1 MSVQERITAP
11 ADKPRRVLPVEFGVA
26 IVLLAAILFFA
37 VQRPDFHSPDN
48 IRLLMKQSAEL
59 AVIATGMTLVI
70 ATGGI
75 DVSVGSVVGLSG
87 MMLAFVA
94 TRTHGNLLLA
104 CLAAL
109 GTGAACGLLNGLLI
123 ARAKLPPIIVTLA
136 TFAAARA
143 AVQLFNNGGGISD
156 LPPALQEL
164 FDHTNILNLPV
175 LFWIGLLTLVGG
187 WLILRRTKF
196 GRELLSLGGNRTAT
210 RLAGVR
216 TERVEILAYVL
227 CGLLAGLAAIIVTA
241 RAASAEPNAGLYFE
255 LLAITAVVLGGTTIT
270 GGKATLLG
278 TGLGVL
284 TINVL
289 VSGGRLY
296 GQEDQ
301 VARFLVGAALLLAV
315 EVQRAR
321 KTG

>member
-1 MSVQERITAP
+1 M
-11 ADKPRRVLPVEFGVA
+11 
-26 IVLLAAILFFA
+26 
-37 VQRPDFHSPDN
+37 
-48 IRLLMKQSAEL
+48 
-59 AVIATGMTLVI
+59 
-70 ATGGI
+70 
-75 DVSVGSVVGLSG
+75 
-87 MMLAFVA
+87 
-94 TRTHGNLLLA
+94 
-104 CLAAL
+104 
-109 GTGAACGLLNGLLI
+109 
-123 ARAKLPPIIVTLA
+123 
-136 TFAAARA
+136 
-143 AVQLFNNGGGISD
+143 
-156 LPPALQEL
+156 
-164 FDHTNILNLPV
+164 
-175 LFWIGLLTLVGG
+175 
-187 WLILRRTKF
+187 
-196 GRELLSLGGNRTAT
+196 
-210 RLAGVR
+210 
-216 TERVEILAYVL
+216 L

-321 KTG
+321 KAV

>member
-1 MSVQERITAP
+1 MSVLPILSNTKQCRA
-11 ADKPRRVLPVEFGVA
+11 LPVEFGVG
-26 IVLLAAILFFA
+26 IVLLLTVLFF
-37 VQRPDFHSPDN
+37 VWQRPEFHTADN

-87 MMLAFVA
+87 MVLALVA
-94 TRTHGNLLLA
+94 TRTNGNLPLA

-109 GTGAACGLLNGLLI
+109 ATGAACGLLNGLLI

-143 AVQLFNNGGGISD
+143 GVQLFNNGGGISG
-156 LPPALQEL
+156 LPPALSDL
-164 FDHTNILNLPV
+164 FDRTNIIGLPV
-175 LFWIGLLTLVGG
+175 LFWIGLLTLVSG

-196 GRELLSLGGNRTAT
+196 GRELLALGGNRTAS

-216 TERVEILAYVL
+216 TERVEIMAYVL

-270 GGKATLLG
+270 GGQATLVG

-301 VARFLVGAALLLAV
+301 VARFLVGIALLLAV
-315 EVQRAR
+315 EVQRTR
-321 KTG
+321 KPG

>member
-11 ADKPRRVLPVEFGVA
+11 ADRPRRTLPVEFGVSV
-26 IVLLAAILFFA
+26 VLLATILFFA
-37 VQRPDFHSPDN
+37 WQRPDFHSTDN
-48 IRLLMKQSAEL
+48 IRLLMKQSSEL

-123 ARAKLPPIIVTLA
+123 ARGKLPPIIVTLA

-156 LPPALQEL
+156 LPPALSDI
-164 FDHTNILNLPV
+164 FDRTNIVGLPV
-175 LFWIGLLTLVGG
+175 LFWIGLLTLVCG
-187 WLILRRTKF
+187 WLILRKTKF
-196 GRELLSLGGNRTAT
+196 GRELLALGGNRTAT
-210 RLAGVR
+210 HLAGVR
-216 TERVEILAYVL
+216 TERVEIMAYVL

-321 KTG
+321 KAV

>member
-11 ADKPRRVLPVEFGVA
+11 ADRPRRTLPAEFGVS
-26 IVLLAAILFFA
+26 IVLLATILFFA
-37 VQRPDFHSPDN
+37 WQRPDFHSTEN
-48 IRLLMKQSAEL
+48 IRLLMKQSSEL

-87 MMLAFVA
+87 MMLALVA

-123 ARAKLPPIIVTLA
+123 ARGKLPPIIVTLA

-156 LPPALQEL
+156 LPPALSDI
-164 FDHTNILNLPV
+164 FDRTNIVGLPV
-175 LFWIGLLTLVGG
+175 LFWIGLLTLVCG
-187 WLILRRTKF
+187 WLILRKMKF
-196 GRELLSLGGNRTAT
+196 GRELLALGGNRSAT

-216 TERVEILAYVL
+216 TERVEMMAYIL

-321 KTG
+321 KV

>member
-11 ADKPRRVLPVEFGVA
+11 ADKPRHTLPVEFGVS
-26 IVLLAAILFFA
+26 IVLLATILFFA
-37 VQRPDFHSPDN
+37 WQRPDFHSTEN
-48 IRLLMKQSAEL
+48 IRLLMKQSSEL

-87 MMLAFVA
+87 MMLALVA

-123 ARAKLPPIIVTLA
+123 ARGKLPPIIVTLA

-156 LPPALQEL
+156 LPPALSDI
-164 FDHTNILNLPV
+164 FDRTNIVGLPV
-175 LFWIGLLTLVGG
+175 LFWIGLLTLTCG
-187 WLILRRTKF
+187 WLILRKMKF
-196 GRELLSLGGNRTAT
+196 GRELLALGGNRSAT

-216 TERVEILAYVL
+216 TERVEMMAYVL

-321 KTG
+321 KV

>member
-1 MSVQERITAP
+1 MSLENASAP
-11 ADKPRRVLPVEFGVA
+11 AVKPRRALPVEFGVGV
-26 IVLLAAILFFA
+26 VLLLTLLFFTS
-37 VQRPDFHSPDN
+37 QRPEFHQIDN
-48 IRLLMKQSAEL
+48 IRLLMKQSSEL

-75 DVSVGSVVGLSG
+75 DVSVGSVVGLCG
-87 MMLAFVA
+87 MVLALTA
-94 TRTHGNLLLA
+94 TRTHGNLPLA

-109 GTGAACGLLNGLLI
+109 GTGALCGLFNGLLI
-123 ARAKLPPIIVTLA
+123 ARGKLPPIIVTLA

-156 LPPALQEL
+156 LPPSLSDL
-164 FDHTNILNLPV
+164 FDRTNIIGLPI
-175 LFWIGLLTLVGG
+175 LFWIGLASLVGG
-187 WLILRRTKF
+187 WLILRKTTF
-196 GRELLSLGGNRTAT
+196 GRKLLALGGNRTTT
-210 RLAGVR
+210 RLSGVR
-216 TERVEILAYVL
+216 TERVETMAYVL

-241 RAASAEPNAGLYFE
+241 RAASAEPNAGLYYE

-321 KTG
+321 KA

>member
-1 MSVQERITAP
+1 MTTEERVTAP
-11 ADKPRRVLPVEFGVA
+11 ADKPRRVLPVEFGVG
-26 IVLLAAILFFA
+26 IVLLATLLFFA
-37 VQRPDFHSPDN
+37 SQRPEFHTADN
-48 IRLLMKQSAEL
+48 IRLVMKQSAEL

-109 GTGAACGLLNGLLI
+109 GTGAACGLFNGLLI

-156 LPPALQEL
+156 LPPALQDL
-164 FDHTNILNLPV
+164 FDRTNILNLPV
-175 LFWIGLLTLVGG
+175 LFWIGLLTLVAG

-196 GRELLSLGGNRTAT
+196 GRELLALGGNRTAS
-210 RLAGVR
+210 RLAGVP
-216 TERVEILAYVL
+216 TERVEIMAYVL

-241 RAASAEPNAGLYFE
+241 RAAAAEPNAGLYFE

-321 KTG
+321 KAA

>member
-1 MSVQERITAP
+1 MNMPVSIPTSNRS
-11 ADKPRRVLPVEFGVA
+11 RRALPVEFGVG
-26 IVLLAAILFFA
+26 IVLVASILFFA
-37 VQRPDFHSPDN
+37 SQRHEFHSSEN
-48 IRLLMKQSAEL
+48 IRLLMKQSSEL
-59 AVIATGMTLVI
+59 AVIAAGMTLVI

-87 MMLAFVA
+87 MVLALVA

-104 CLAAL
+104 SLAAL
-109 GTGAACGLLNGLLI
+109 ATGAGCGLFNGLMI

-143 AVQLFNNGGGISD
+143 AVQLFNNGGGISG
-156 LPPALQEL
+156 LPPALQEA
-164 FDHTNILNLPV
+164 FDRTNILSLPV
-175 LFWIGLLTLVGG
+175 LFWIGLLTLATCWV
-187 WLILRRTKF
+187 ILRRTKF
-196 GRELLSLGGNRTAT
+196 GRELLALGGNRTAS

-216 TERVEILAYVL
+216 TERIEIMAYL
-227 CGLLAGLAAIIVTA
+227 ICGLLAGLAAIIVTA

-270 GGKATLLG
+270 GGQATLVG

-301 VARFLVGAALLLAV
+301 VARFLVGIALLLAV

-321 KTG
+321 KAPS